1 MTQTYPE
8 WDKLNNETPLQV
20 ELLDVSANVYV
31 LFQEIDPS
39 HVVFPLLFDV
49 LDALED
55 QIRATAEATAQ
66 QITRLDQ
73 INNTL
78 NGHLIG
84 KPEVVTYTWYEAAAP
99 AFIELLRGM
108 QDALQDSDDE
118 ETQQFEPLD
127 L

>member
-1 MTQTYPE
+1 MTQKYPE

-66 QITRLDQ
+66 QITRLDR

-78 NGHLIG
+78 KGHLIG

-99 AFIELLRGM
+99 AFIELLREM

>member
-66 QITRLDQ
+66 QITRLDR

-78 NGHLIG
+78 KGHLIG

-99 AFIELLRGM
+99 AFIELLREM